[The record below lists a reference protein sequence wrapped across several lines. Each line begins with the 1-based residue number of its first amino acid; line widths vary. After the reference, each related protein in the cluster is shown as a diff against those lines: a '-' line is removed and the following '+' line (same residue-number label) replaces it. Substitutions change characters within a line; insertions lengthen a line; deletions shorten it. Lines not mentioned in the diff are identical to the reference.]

1 MGAFISQQPN
11 GKYCRFST
19 VVDTVTHY
27 NMTVQ
32 DYIDLKVAEARQE
45 AIDTI
50 RGHCKPFSDVL
61 ENFNTTN
68 ETVDEFNEKLIKM
81 GAEPIKF

>member
-1 MGAFISQQPN
+1 MGAFISKQPN

-32 DYIDLKVAEARQE
+32 DYIDLKVAEAREE

-50 RGHCKPFSDVL
+50 RRHCKPFSDVL
-61 ENFNTTN
+61 EYFNTTN
-68 ETVDEFNEKLIKM
+68 ETVDEFNKKLIEM